1 MSSFPT
7 ALIDCI
13 KDARLPLDGEVA
25 SVAAKLWDEGL
36 RFLPGCSFET
46 AISVAVQTL
55 SAGLL

>member
-1 MSSFPT
+1 MTSFP
-7 ALIDCI
+7 AGLIDCI

-46 AISVAVQTL
+46 ALSMAVQVL